1 MLQYVAPPWRHEG
14 IVGAQIFA
22 QSFVNSTCEQLCNV
36 LNPFPAPTNIHGG
49 SPTRLI
55 VSYLIFVFLYFCI
68 CMFCI
73 LYFEML

>member
-22 QSFVNSTCEQLCNV
+22 QSFVNSTCEKLCNV